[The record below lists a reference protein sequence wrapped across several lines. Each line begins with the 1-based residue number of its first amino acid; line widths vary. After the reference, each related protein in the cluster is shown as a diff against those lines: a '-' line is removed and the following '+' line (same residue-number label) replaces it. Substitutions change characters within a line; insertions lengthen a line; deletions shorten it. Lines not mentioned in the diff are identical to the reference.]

1 MKDTSILSVK
11 DYVKK
16 LPKELRNDFEDLRA
30 IILKHAP
37 YAEEG
42 MSYGMPSL
50 KYHGMLIYYAC
61 HTHHFAIYPMAN
73 AIVVFKEQL
82 ESFETSKGTIKFPHG
97 KLLPKKLIADIV
109 KFRVKENKE
118 KFELKKKKKK

>member
-11 DYVKK
+11 DYIKK
-16 LPKELRNDFEDLRA
+16 LPKEQRSGFEELRE

-37 YAEEG
+37 EAFEG

-50 KYHGMLIYYAC
+50 KYHGMLIYYAS
-61 HTHHFAIYPMAN
+61 HTSHYAIYPMAN

-82 ESFETSKGTIKFPHG
+82 SNFETSKGTVKFSHG
-97 KLLPKKLIADIV
+97 KPFPKKLISDIV

-118 KFELKKKKKK
+118 KFELKKKKK

>member
-11 DYVKK
+11 DYIKK
-16 LPKELRNDFEDLRA
+16 LPKELRSEFENLRS

-37 YAEEG
+37 DAEEG

-73 AIVVFKEQL
+73 AIVVFKDQL
-82 ESFETSKGTIKFPHG
+82 AEFETSKGTVKFFHG
-97 KLLPKKLIADIV
+97 KPLPKKLIADIV

-118 KFELKKKKKK
+118 KFDLKKKRK

>member
-11 DYVKK
+11 DYIKK
-16 LPKELRNDFEDLRA
+16 LPKELRSEFENLRS

-37 YAEEG
+37 DAEEG

-50 KYHGMLIYYAC
+50 KYHGMLTYYAC

-73 AIVVFKEQL
+73 AIVVFKDQL
-82 ESFETSKGTIKFPHG
+82 AEFETSKGTIKFFHG
-97 KLLPKKLIADIV
+97 KPLPKKLIADIV

-118 KFELKKKKKK
+118 KFDLKKKRK